1 MSDINLKRNFQKFGR
16 CIHTLAIFM
25 ILSFPFPFLIIGILV
40 LMGKLLKNIKNI
52 DLILNNKNLLEFYTK
67 YKYSAVL
74 RVIGLLFT
82 TGSITAFIFALRNP
96 LFFNPWYILI
106 ILICSIMIL
115 FAGSVSEAKAWEEL
129 RCFFEENA
137 NLFPREVSNDSIDGC
152 SKLRKGS
159 LIYHLWFLV
168 IPILIGYGFQVKGFF
183 KLSKLKDLMMF

>member
-1 MSDINLKRNFQKFGR
+1 MSDINLTRNFQKFGKNV
-16 CIHTLAIFM
+16 HTIAILM

-40 LMGKLLKNIKNI
+40 LMGKLLKNLKNI
-52 DLILNNKNLLEFYTK
+52 NIILNNKNLLEFYTK

-82 TGSITAFIFALRNP
+82 AGSITAFTFTLRNP

-115 FAGSVSEAKAWEEL
+115 FAGSVSEAKAWEDL
-129 RCFFEENA
+129 KYFIEENA
-137 NLFPREVSNDSIDGC
+137 KLFPSEVLNDSIDGC

-159 LIYHLWFLV
+159 LIYYLWFLV
-168 IPILIGYGFQVKGFF
+168 IPILIGFGFQVKGFF
-183 KLSKLKDLMMF
+183 KLSKLKDLTIF